1 LKDQLLYNLWLVNA
15 SLTAPSTQLT
25 INNERL
31 KTYGDAVI
39 SLLYSIVIYLD
50 REEEETEKVYDSLR
64 K

>member
-1 LKDQLLYNLWLVNA
+1 LLYNLWLVNA